1 MKMSVSFSPDLARIM
16 AEETMAA
23 ERAVTLGVTQA
34 GERLKS
40 DWRAQITGAGLGTKL
55 ARTIRSARYPKHGT
69 SIGAASLVWSKA
81 PQIIG
86 AHDEGA
92 LIRSK
97 NGFWLAIPTA
107 VARER
112 IRRGPLDPAIWERRT
127 GMPLRFVY
135 RRSGPSLLVA
145 DNARFTRSGR
155 IRENVTRRKDGTSY
169 SRLAGRTV
177 VPIFLL
183 VPQVKLPKRLDL
195 DKDARAAEADLPGLI
210 VANWLEER

>member
-1 MKMSVSFSPDLARIM
+1 MSITFTPDLAKIM
-16 AEETMAA
+16 AEETLAA

-55 ARTIRSARYPKHGT
+55 ARTIRMARYPKQGS

-86 AHDEGA
+86 AHDEDA

-97 NGFWLAIPTA
+97 NGFWLAIPPP

-112 IRRGPLDPAIWERRT
+112 IRRRPLDPGIWERRT
-127 GMPLRFVY
+127 GMPLRFIY
-135 RRSGPSLLVA
+135 RRGGPSLLVA
-145 DNARFTRSGR
+145 DNARFTRSGQM
-155 IRENVTRRKDGTSY
+155 RENVTRLKDGTSY
-169 SRLAGRTV
+169 SHLAGRTV

-183 VPQVKLPKRLDL
+183 VPQVKLRKRLDL
-195 DKDARAAEADLPGLI
+195 DRDARAVEADLPGLI
-210 VANWLEER
+210 VANWVDGR

>member
-1 MKMSVSFSPDLARIM
+1 MHLLGWQTK
-16 AEETMAA
+16 AA
-23 ERAVTLGVTQA
+23 EQAVTLGVTQA

-40 DWRAQITGAGLGTKL
+40 DWRAQITGAGLGAKL
-55 ARTIRSARYPKHGT
+55 ARTIRMARYPKQGI
-69 SIGAASLVWSKA
+69 SIGAASLIWSKT

-92 LIRSK
+92 LIRSS
-97 NGFWLAIPTA
+97 NGFWLAIPTP

-112 IRRGPLDPAIWERRT
+112 FRRGPLDPGIWERRP
-127 GMPLRFVY
+127 GMPLRFIY
-135 RRSGPSLLVA
+135 RRGRPSLLVA

-169 SRLAGRTV
+169 SRLARRSI

-183 VPQVKLPKRLDL
+183 VPQVKLPKRFDL
-195 DKDARAAEADLPGLI
+195 DRDARAAEADLPGLI
-210 VANWLEER
+210 VANWVEGR